1 MNLAQG
7 DMRRVLNL
15 LQAASMAYPDVT
27 DEAVYLCAGSPLPAD
42 IEQILHSLLNC
53 AFQDSYNLL
62 REATV
67 KKGYAL
73 ADIIKEILPRLTRIE
88 LPDPVLAH
96 LLEKLADVE

>member
-1 MNLAQG
+1 
-7 DMRRVLNL
+7 MRRVLNL

-42 IEQILHSLLNC
+42 IEQILHSLLNDT
-53 AFQDSYNLL
+53 FHLL